1 MENLIHEND
10 KNSKVGE
17 EPKGRKEN
25 IGTMEKEHKLIDNH
39 PFRGLENFPLIWI
52 IRMSSNLS

>member
-1 MENLIHEND
+1 MENLIPEKD

-17 EPKGRKEN
+17 EPKDRKEN
-25 IGTMEKEHKLIDNH
+25 IDTMEKGTQVNRQ
-39 PFRGLENFPLIWI
+39 PSFRGLENFPLIWI